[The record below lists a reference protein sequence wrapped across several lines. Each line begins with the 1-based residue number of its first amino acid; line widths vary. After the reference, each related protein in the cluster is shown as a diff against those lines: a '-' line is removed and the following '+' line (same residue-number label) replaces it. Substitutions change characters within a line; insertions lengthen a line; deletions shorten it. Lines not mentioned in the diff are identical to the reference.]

1 MWVVL
6 ILILGFCLEHLLFA
20 KVLLNVLEVGVLIL
34 LLLPTTYLITRLM
47 LWFIGRRDDKGKSHW
62 ILYLIVMSLLFL
74 AALTPYRIITW
85 IIVISWFMA
94 FFPALL
100 QGSIR

>member
-34 LLLPTTYLITRLM
+34 LFIADHLFNNTSDALVYRQTR
-47 LWFIGRRDDKGKSHW
+47 R
-62 ILYLIVMSLLFL
+62 
-74 AALTPYRIITW
+74 
-85 IIVISWFMA
+85 
-94 FFPALL
+94 
-100 QGSIR
+100 